1 MKVDDMMSSDV
12 RVVPPD
18 DSLREAAKLVAED
31 DIGSVPVGGNAR
43 LQGVSAL
50 R

>member
-12 RVVPPD
+12 RVVHD
-18 DSLREAAKLVAED
+18 NLREAAKLVAED

-43 LQGVSAL
+43 LQGVPAP